1 MTAHGAL
8 TASSGGDPAGGP
20 VAAGGGKGADG
31 AAPYAVGPDRDYPE
45 ATLADL
51 ILATAARR
59 GPAVAVRQWD
69 EVLSYTE
76 LVDRAGAL
84 ATTLRRHGVGPES
97 RVGICAER
105 RPDLVVAVLGVLL
118 AGGCYVPLDRAHPHR
133 RIREIARDAGLL
145 VAVVDKAGRG
155 ALPELDLR
163 LVDIPT
169 EPAEAPPACPA
180 GPDNAAYVLYTSG
193 STGRPKGVVVSHRS
207 VVAHVTAFG
216 AYSGA
221 DESCRAF
228 GFAPLGFDASVQDL
242 FIPLVAGGEIALVP
256 DADRVDP
263 ARLQRFAEAHQVT
276 WGCLPAA
283 LLPLLDPDRLPHW
296 RTVFTGIEAPAP
308 EQVERWTGPAG
319 RPTRWFSNGYGPTE
333 ATVCVTGY
341 LASGSWDGPVPMGRP
356 LANHRI
362 HLVDADGA
370 PVPPGTPGEVL
381 IGGVGLARGY
391 LGRPALTAE
400 RFVPDRFSGEPGAR
414 LYRTGDRAVWLPD
427 RQLLFLGRVDRQVK
441 VRGQRVELGEVE
453 AVLGGHPQVRQA
465 AVVPVDGPAGTELVA
480 VVAPAQSPPDVELI
494 EFLRQRV
501 PDVMVPRRLLR
512 LDQLP
517 LTPSGKRDAARLAEL
532 AAAGFAAPAGSSGP
546 EVDGAA
552 GAGLDG
558 TSASGS
564 NGGAGASGT
573 PDERAVAD
581 AWRRVL
587 GVPATDR
594 ADDFFAAGGT
604 SLSAMRLVA
613 VLRDELRR
621 DVSVEDIFDGRT
633 LGGLATRVAGADRL
647 TEPELSLGQPP
658 TLSPSQRRLWFLD
671 QLAPDSAAYN
681 TAMAERLRGPLEP
694 TALRAALRAVADRHE
709 VLRWRITRVAGAPH
723 VTCDPPGDVPLTV
736 VDLSTTDPVD
746 RETALRARL
755 QASAATRFDLAT
767 GPVWRAELYRL
778 DTDEHVLAMT
788 FHHAVFDGW
797 SQAVLYDQ
805 LATAYRAARDGA
817 APLGPLPAT
826 YADYAVWRA
835 ARDRLRGPADL
846 AWWTAHLGGAP
857 TVLELPADQV
867 RPAAQTYRGEFASAP
882 FTPELDARVRG
893 LATRLGATP
902 STVLLAAFGEVLR
915 RLTGRADHVVGVVVA
930 DRRLAAVADLVG
942 FFVDIAPVRLRP
954 DGGSSFT
961 DHVLACRQE
970 LLDVLAHPNAPLER
984 IVQELSVPRD
994 PARPPLVQVLFNVFN
1009 FAEPALDLP
1018 DLVAERVPAG
1028 LPGSPFDLT
1037 VYLVERNGVLALDA
1051 VYNPDLFAAA
1061 RIADLLDG
1069 YLAVL
1074 DSLTAAPERPA
1085 ASVPAPAAL
1094 ARVRAGA
1101 VRSAPP
1107 PAPAGRAPVAPA
1119 GADPVEPTGPSEE
1132 LVARVWRETL
1142 RVDRVRATD
1151 NFFDL
1156 GGHSIAMAE
1165 VQHALAEATG
1175 REIALVD
1182 LFRYPNVRALA
1193 AFLDGADNR
1202 DGISLALQRAANRR
1216 ARARG
1221 RQQWR
1226 PGGASGRADP

>member
-1 MTAHGAL
+1 MTGHEAL
-8 TASSGGDPAGGP
+8 TDTRGGQDAGGR
-20 VAAGGGKGADG
+20 AGADR

-45 ATLADL
+45 ATLVDL
-51 ILATAARR
+51 ILAAAARR
-59 GPAVAVRQWD
+59 GPAVAVRQWH

-84 ATTLRRHGVGPES
+84 AATLRGHGVGPET

-105 RPDLVVAVLGVLL
+105 RPDLLVAVLGVLL
-118 AGGCYVPLDRAHPHR
+118 AGGCYVPLDRAHPQR
-133 RIREIARDAGLL
+133 RFREIARDAGLST
-145 VAVVDKAGRG
+145 VVIDKAGRE
-155 ALPELDLR
+155 ALSDPDLR
-163 LVDIPT
+163 LVNIPT
-169 EPAEAPPACPA
+169 EPVGPPPAAVACPA
-180 GPDNAAYVLYTSG
+180 RPDNAAYVLYTSG

-221 DESCRAF
+221 DETCRAF

-263 ARLQRFAEAHQVT
+263 VRLQRFAEAHRVT

-296 RTVFTGIEAPAP
+296 RTVFTGIESPAP
-308 EQVERWTGPAG
+308 EQVERWTGPAD

-362 HLVDADGA
+362 HLVDADGDL
-370 PVPPGTPGEVL
+370 VPPGTPGEVL

-400 RFVPDRFSGEPGAR
+400 RFVPDPFSGEPGAR

-427 RQLLFLGRVDRQVK
+427 RQLLFLGRIDRQVK

-453 AVLGGHPQVRQA
+453 AVLGEHPQVRQA
-465 AVVPVDGPAGTELVA
+465 AVVPADGPAGTELVA
-480 VVAPAQSPPDVELI
+480 VVAPALSPPDGELL

-512 LDQLP
+512 LDELP

-532 AAAGFAAPAGSSGP
+532 AAAGFAALTGSSD
-546 EVDGAA
+546 EKSAGAA
-552 GAGLDG
+552 GAGLDA
-558 TSASGS
+558 TPASGLAGS
-564 NGGAGASGT
+564 AGASGT
-573 PDERAVAD
+573 PDERAVAG

-587 GVPATDR
+587 GARTADR
-594 ADDFFAAGGT
+594 DDDFFAAGGT
-604 SLSAMRLVA
+604 SLSAMRMVA
-613 VLRDELRR
+613 LLRDELRR
-621 DVSVEDIFDGRT
+621 DVSVADILEGRT
-633 LGGLATRVAGADRL
+633 LGGLAARVADADRL
-647 TEPELSLGQPP
+647 TEPELIPGQPP

-681 TAMAERLRGPLEP
+681 TAMAERLRGRLEL

-723 VTCDPPGDVPLTV
+723 VICDPPGDVPLTV
-736 VDLSTTDPVD
+736 VDVSGMGRVD
-746 RETALRARL
+746 REAALRARL

-767 GPVWRAELYRL
+767 GPVWKAELYRL
-778 DTDEHVLAMT
+778 DAHEHVLAMT

-805 LATAYRAARDGA
+805 FATAYRAARDGT
-817 APLGPLPAT
+817 APLDPLPAT

-835 ARDRLRGPADL
+835 ARDRLRGPDDL
-846 AWWTAHLGGAP
+846 AWWTAHLAGAP
-857 TVLELPADQV
+857 TVLELPADRV

-915 RLTGRADHVVGVVVA
+915 RLVDRTDHVVGVVVA

-942 FFVDIAPVRLRP
+942 FFVDIAPVRLHT

-961 DHVLACRQE
+961 DQVLACRQE

-1037 VYLVERNGVLALDA
+1037 LYLVERNGVLALDA

-1074 DSLTAAPERPA
+1074 DSLTDAPERPA
-1085 ASVPAPAAL
+1085 DSAPAPAL
-1094 ARVRAGA
+1094 SRVRAGA
-1101 VRSAPP
+1101 VRSTPP
-1107 PAPAGRAPVAPA
+1107 PTPAGRAPVGPAA
-1119 GADPVEPTGPSEE
+1119 GADPVAPSGPNEE

-1142 RVDRVRATD
+1142 RVDRVGATD
-1151 NFFDL
+1151 SFFDL

-1165 VQHALAEATG
+1165 VQHRLAEAIG

-1193 AFLDGADNR
+1193 AFLDGAENS
-1202 DGISLALQRAANRR
+1202 DGIHLALQRAADRR

-1221 RQQWR
+1221 RQQRR
-1226 PGGASGRADP
+1226 PTGTPGRADP